1 MPIYEVTMRQR
12 MVHTYEVE
20 ADNEDHAHELF
31 RQSDEG
37 DWDSDVEWN
46 EVDVRLKP
54 IAMHYVPEFFVE
66 ALPEQP
72 QWMIDNATEPRTEP

>member
-54 IAMHYVPEFFVE
+54 IALNYDS
-66 ALPEQP
+66 LPEEP
-72 QWMIDNATEPRTEP
+72 QWVIDLATESRTEH